1 MHAARKTYGYTHH
14 QTMDYRTDIEYMTL
28 FNNKQ
33 APVVLN
39 YVAAL
44 NGLPIIDLNG
54 GFRYCDLGCGSGL
67 TLTTLAAAYP
77 QGEFWGVDFNANH
90 IRMGRARVEATG
102 LPNVKFVEASFT
114 KLKDLEFP
122 KFDFVAINGTLSWLG
137 EEPRNGALDFMKDT
151 LQDGGLGYLH
161 YMSMPGHMYQP
172 PICRLASDYYNQLT
186 GDLEEKVFLTKEFLR
201 GFMQTQKLY
210 FEQSPP
216 AKGFIQRMLDSGTSL
231 FLHDYLSNVR
241 EAYYFDDIDNMMRQR
256 NCYYAGSAEF
266 FYNHLQ
272 LVVPMESR
280 DLFRG
285 VRDRSGIEAIKDF
298 VGVIGGR
305 TDVFIKSASGQ
316 PIAVQGDPLENM
328 IFGGMSFP
336 DNQMTINFS
345 GAVVQLGTEPAAT
358 LIRILKE
365 KPRSLAELYQMEALA
380 AYGSHDIRK
389 ALTQTIAAH
398 KIEPFAQ
405 SELMSEP
412 KGKGKPGE
420 TGTHGLSKYN
430 YTMLSD
436 AVHKE
441 TPDRTPSVTLASTVT
456 GNGIAIRWIDA
467 AILLGLVEQPLEEVP
482 KWVTNHLLQKNLRIQ
497 VNAQNAED
505 EKGTEAFVRMLM
517 PTAVQTF
524 THSIVHVG
532 LVQLPSLA
540 DVNNALKQ

>member
-1 MHAARKTYGYTHH
+1 
-14 QTMDYRTDIEYMTL
+14 MDYRTDIEYMTL

-44 NGLPIIDLNG
+44 NGLPIIDLNV

-102 LPNVKFVEASFT
+102 LTNVKFVEASFT
-114 KLKDLEFP
+114 RLKDLEFP
-122 KFDFVAINGTLSWLG
+122 KFDFVAINGTLSWL
-137 EEPRNGALDFMKDT
+137 EAEPRNGTLDFMEDN

-201 GFMQTQKLY
+201 GFLQTQKQY

-231 FLHDYLSNVR
+231 FLHDYLSNAR
-241 EAYYFDDIDNMMRQR
+241 EAYYFDDIDKMMRQR

-266 FYNHLQ
+266 FCNHLQ
-272 LVVPMESR
+272 LVVPLESR

-285 VRDRSGIEAIKDF
+285 VRDRSGIESIKDF
-298 VGVIGGR
+298 VGVTGGR
-305 TDVFIKSASGQ
+305 TDVFVKSSSGQ
-316 PIAVQGDPLENM
+316 PPSAKEDPLENM
-328 IFGGMSFP
+328 IFGGMPFP

-345 GAVVQLGTEPAAT
+345 GTVVQLGIEPAAS
-358 LIRILKE
+358 LIRVLKE
-365 KPRSLAELYQMEALA
+365 KPRSLAELYKLDVLA

-389 ALTQTIAAH
+389 ALTQAIAAR
-398 KIEPFAQ
+398 KIEPFVQIESKLESKLESKAKEKITGDS
-405 SELMSEP
+405 SEISRS
-412 KGKGKPGE
+412 
-420 TGTHGLSKYN
+420 HGLSKYN
-430 YTMLSD
+430 FTMLND

-441 TPDRTPSVTLASTVT
+441 TPDRTPSITLASSMT

-467 AILLGLVEQPLEEVP
+467 AILLGLVERPLEEVP
-482 KWVTNHLLQKNLRIQ
+482 KWVTSHLAQKNLRIQ
-497 VNAQNAED
+497 VNVQNTED
-505 EKGTEAFVRMLM
+505 EKGAEEFVKMLM

-524 THSIVHVG
+524 AHTIGYVG

-540 DVNNALKQ
+540 EVASAMKKLEKR

>member
-1 MHAARKTYGYTHH
+1 
-14 QTMDYRTDIEYMTL
+14 MDYRTDIEYITM

-33 APVVLN
+33 APIVLN

-44 NGLPIIDLNG
+44 NGLPIVDLNA

-90 IRMGRARVEATG
+90 IRMGRARVEATS
-102 LPNVKFVEASFT
+102 LANVKFVEASFT
-114 KLKDLEFP
+114 QLKDLEFP

-137 EEPRNGALDFMKDT
+137 TEPRKGALDFMEDN
-151 LQDGGLGYLH
+151 LPDGGLGYLH

-201 GFMQTQKLY
+201 GFLQTQKQY

-231 FLHDYLSNVR
+231 FLHDYLSNAR

-256 NCYYAGSAEF
+256 SCYYAGSAEF
-266 FYNHLQ
+266 FCNHLQ
-272 LVVPMESR
+272 LVVPLESR

-298 VGVIGGR
+298 VSVTGGR
-305 TDVFIKSASGQ
+305 TDVFIKSTNGQ
-316 PIAVQGDPLENM
+316 PAAVKEDPLENM
-328 IFGGMSFP
+328 IFGGMAFP

-345 GAVVQLGTEPAAT
+345 GAVVQLGTEPAASI
-358 LIRILKE
+358 IRILKE
-365 KPRSLAELYQMEALA
+365 KPRSLAELYKLDVLA

-389 ALTQTIAAH
+389 ALTQAIAAR

-405 SELMSEP
+405 SELKVEKKA
-412 KGKGKPGE
+412 KGESSGL
-420 TGTHGLSKYN
+420 HGLSKYN

-467 AILLGLVEQPLEEVP
+467 AILLGLVERPLEEIP
-482 KWVTNHLLQKNLRIQ
+482 KWVSMHLAQRNLRIQ
-497 VNAQNAED
+497 VNVQNAEE
-505 EKGTEAFVRMLM
+505 EKGTEAFARMLI
-517 PTAVQTF
+517 PAAVQTF
-524 THSIVHVG
+524 TQTIGHVG
-532 LVQLPSLA
+532 LVQLPSLD
-540 DVNNALKQ
+540 DVSGAMQKLGET

>member
-1 MHAARKTYGYTHH
+1 
-14 QTMDYRTDIEYMTL
+14 MDYRTDIEYMTL

-44 NGLPIIDLNG
+44 NGLPIIDLNA

-67 TLTTLAAAYP
+67 TLTILAAAYP

-102 LPNVKFVEASFT
+102 LTNVKFVEASFT

-122 KFDFVAINGTLSWLG
+122 KFDFMAINGTLSWLG
-137 EEPRNGALDFMKDT
+137 AEPRNGALDFMEST

-201 GFMQTQKLY
+201 GFLQTQKLY

-241 EAYYFDDIDNMMRQR
+241 EAYYFDDIDKMMRQR

-272 LVVPMESR
+272 LVVPIESR

-285 VRDRSGIEAIKDF
+285 VRDRSGIESIKDF

-316 PIAVQGDPLENM
+316 PAAVKEDPLENM
-328 IFGGMSFP
+328 IFGGMPFP
-336 DNQMTINFS
+336 DTQMTINFS
-345 GAVVQLGTEPAAT
+345 GAVVQLSAEPAAS
-358 LIRILKE
+358 LIRVLKE
-365 KPRSLAELYQMEALA
+365 KPRSLAELYKLEALA

-389 ALTQTIAAH
+389 ALTQAIAAR

-405 SELMSEP
+405 SELKSELKG

-420 TGTHGLSKYN
+420 AEIHGLSKYN

-467 AILLGLVEQPLEEVP
+467 AILLALVEQPLEEVP

-497 VNAQNAED
+497 INAQNAED
-505 EKGTEAFVRMLM
+505 EKGTEAFVRVLI

-524 THSIVHVG
+524 ANSIGHVG

-540 DVNNALKQ
+540 DVNNVLK

>member
-1 MHAARKTYGYTHH
+1 
-14 QTMDYRTDIEYMTL
+14 MDYRTDIEYMTL

-44 NGLPIIDLNG
+44 NGLPIIDLNV

-90 IRMGRARVEATG
+90 IRMGRARAESTSQT
-102 LPNVKFVEASFT
+102 NVKFVEASFT
-114 KLKDLEFP
+114 RLKDLEFP
-122 KFDFVAINGTLSWLG
+122 KFDFAAINGTLSWLG
-137 EEPRNGALDFMKDT
+137 AEPRNGALDFMEDN

-172 PICRLASDYYNQLT
+172 PICRLATDYYNQLT

-201 GFMQTQKLY
+201 GFQQTQKQY

-231 FLHDYLSNVR
+231 FLHDYLSNAR
-241 EAYYFDDIDNMMRQR
+241 EAYYFDDIDKMMRQR
-256 NCYYAGSAEF
+256 GCYYAGSAEF
-266 FYNHLQ
+266 FCNHLQ

-298 VGVIGGR
+298 VGVAGGR
-305 TDVFIKSASGQ
+305 TDVFIKSSSDRPSAEKE
-316 PIAVQGDPLENM
+316 DPLENM
-328 IFGGMSFP
+328 LFGGMPFP
-336 DNQMTINFS
+336 DNQMTVNFP
-345 GAVVQLGTEPAAT
+345 GTVVQLGTEPAAYK
-358 LIRILKE
+358 LD
-365 KPRSLAELYQMEALA
+365 ALA

-389 ALTQTIAAH
+389 ALTQAIAAR

-405 SELMSEP
+405 IESKLESKE
-412 KGKGKPGE
+412 KDRITGDSGE
-420 TGTHGLSKYN
+420 ASGSHGLSKYN
-430 YTMLSD
+430 LTMLTD

-441 TPDRTPSVTLASTVT
+441 TPDRTPSVILASTMT
-456 GNGIAIRWIDA
+456 GNGIAIRWIDG
-467 AILLGLVEQPLEEVP
+467 AILLGLV
-482 KWVTNHLLQKNLRIQ
+482 HLRKCPN
-497 VNAQNAED
+497 
-505 EKGTEAFVRMLM
+505 G
-517 PTAVQTF
+517 
-524 THSIVHVG
+524 
-532 LVQLPSLA
+532 
-540 DVNNALKQ
+540 

>member
-1 MHAARKTYGYTHH
+1 
-14 QTMDYRTDIEYMTL
+14 MDYRTDIEYMTL

-44 NGLPIIDLNG
+44 NGLPIIDLNE

-102 LPNVKFVEASFT
+102 LTNVKFVEASFT
-114 KLKDLEFP
+114 KLNELEFP
-122 KFDFVAINGTLSWLG
+122 KFDYIAINGTLSWLG
-137 EEPRNGALDFMKDT
+137 SDPRSGALEFMGNT
-151 LQDGGLGYLH
+151 LQEGGLAYLH

-201 GFMQTQKLY
+201 GFLQTQKLY

-216 AKGFIQRMLDSGTSL
+216 AKGFIQRMLDSSTSL

-241 EAYYFDDIDNMMRQR
+241 EAYYFADIDKMMIQHG
-256 NCYYAGSAEF
+256 CYYAGSAEYF
-266 FYNHLQ
+266 CNHLQ
-272 LVVPMESR
+272 LVVPIESR

-316 PIAVQGDPLENM
+316 PVAMKADPLENM

-336 DNQMTINFS
+336 DNQMTINFP
-345 GAVVQLGTEPAAT
+345 GAAVQLSSEPAAS
-358 LIRILKE
+358 LIGVLKE
-365 KPRSLAELYQMEALA
+365 KPRSLAELYKLDALA
-380 AYGSHDIRK
+380 AYGSHEVRK
-389 ALTQTIAAH
+389 ALTQAIAAR

-405 SELMSEP
+405 SELKSEP
-412 KGKGKPGE
+412 KPKGKV
-420 TGTHGLSKYN
+420 TGTSSGAPGLHGLSKYN
-430 YTMLSD
+430 YTMLFD

-467 AILLGLVEQPLEEVP
+467 AILLGLVEQPLEELP
-482 KWVTNHLLQKNLRIQ
+482 KWLTNHLLRKNLRIQ
-497 VNAQNAED
+497 INAQNAED
-505 EKGTEAFVRMLM
+505 EKGTEAFVRKLI
-517 PTAVQTF
+517 PTAAQTF
-524 THSIVHVG
+524 AHTIGHVE
-532 LVQLPSLA
+532 LVQLPSLD
-540 DVNNALKQ
+540 DVNKAVQQ